1 MLGAD
6 AAKQGRESLVKS
18 LRSRRALLLAGGCCS
33 SLLGAMLPSAAL
45 AQSTDPA
52 AQVPPPP
59 VTTTTPTPGEP
70 NAPQPSTAPGTN
82 ANTPDESGAIVVT
95 GIRRSLQDSIQIKR
109 NSASVVEA
117 VSAEE
122 IGKLPDVSIA
132 ESIARLPGIAAQRVA
147 GRAEIVS
154 IRGFSPDFT
163 TVLLNGRQQASS
175 GFNRAVE
182 FDQYPSELM
191 ASVVVYKTP
200 DASIAGMGLAGTVD
214 LRTIRPLEYGKRAI
228 ALNLRGQYD
237 EGGGRNQDFSKYGWR
252 GSASYID
259 QNEDG
264 TLGWMMSYAHLDAP
278 GHTDHTK
285 NWFYGED
292 GGAQTLMGDEIRATN
307 THDIRDGVT
316 GSVEWKPSDVVHS
329 VLDLYYSRFKQQT
342 TTRGAEWFSSSWVD
356 GLTYSDVQTETRGG
370 VTFDVADHVTNAVP
384 LLRWDDNKRV
394 DHLFSAGLNNDF
406 RLAEHTHLLADLSYS
421 SNKRDET
428 DIEIFGGYGCCSRP
442 DPSDGRT
449 PTGRVFDSYDREIPS
464 NGFLR
469 DTNFLLDYADASQVS
484 LGDRAAWNG
493 YGSEGHMKSP
503 HIKETLGSGDLTLRQ
518 DFEGTGIGKFFSG
531 AEVGVD
537 YTHRHKQ
544 KTVTELDLFLK
555 DGRLQSLVDPQFL
568 TGPTSLSFAG
578 DMNILGVQVAD
589 LVNSGNYYDIVQLED
604 ANHFDKAWDIKED
617 ITTFKAK
624 ADINS
629 GDLHGNV
636 GVQVVRQKQES
647 SGLRINTAV
656 SPIQLLNVQEGATYT
671 DFLPSLNLY
680 YDIDRRNRIRFA
692 AAKVM
697 ARPRMDDMRANL
709 VPGFDGGACSGPARQ
724 NLPPCGP
731 GITVNPWSASGGNPQ
746 LEPWR
751 AKELDVGYE
760 WYGGKASYFSVH
772 GFYMWLDN
780 YIYNQPIAVDF
791 TGITPPPGDLANLLT
806 QCAGCTISNI
816 GTLTAPANGQGGW
829 IRGVEVSG
837 AFELGRVSRVL
848 DGFGATGS
856 VSYTDYKLGQ
866 AAANGIGS
874 VLPGFSKWVYDAT
887 GYYEKYGFQARV
899 SYRHRSAFK
908 GEIVSLFSNLG
919 FPIIGPDSQVDA
931 QVGYTFQPG
940 SRLDG
945 LGLLLQ
951 VSNLLNSPYRTYYD
965 VAGVQ
970 TLETY
975 EKYGRSWLLGAS
987 YHFPAR
993 TPVVEAP
1000 PPLLPPPPP
1009 PAPATQT
1016 CADGSVILATDA
1028 CSVPPPPPPP
1038 PAPAPERGW

>member
-1 MLGAD
+1 M
-6 AAKQGRESLVKS
+6 GRENLFHSP
-18 LRSRRALLLAGGCCS
+18 RSRRALLLAGGCCS
-33 SLLGAMLPSAAL
+33 SLLALALPSTAL
-45 AQSTDPA
+45 AQAATDQPDPNA
-52 AQVPPPP
+52 PPPP
-59 VTTTTPTPGEP
+59 PPAAATAPGEP
-70 NAPQPSTAPGTN
+70 NAQQPAAAPGDAT
-82 ANTPDESGAIVVT
+82 TPPDSGAIVVT
-95 GIRRSLQDSIQIKR
+95 GFRGSLQNSINIKR
-109 NSASVVEA
+109 RERGTVEA

-191 ASVVVYKTP
+191 GSVVVYKTP
-200 DASIAGMGLAGTVD
+200 DASISGMGLAGTVD

-228 ALNLRGQYD
+228 AVNLRGQWD
-237 EGGGRNQDFSKYGWR
+237 QGGGRNKDFSKYGWR
-252 GSASYID
+252 GSVSYID

-316 GSVEWKPSDVVHS
+316 GSLEWKPSDAVHS
-329 VLDLYYSRFKQQT
+329 VLDLYYSRFKQKT

-356 GLTYSDVQTETRGG
+356 GVTYSNVQKETRDG
-370 VTFDVADHVTNAVP
+370 VVFDVADHVTNVTP
-384 LLRWDDNKRV
+384 QLRWDDNNRV

-406 RLAEHTHLLADLSYS
+406 RLAERTHLLADLSYS
-421 SNKRDET
+421 SNKRNET
-428 DIEIFGGYGCCSRP
+428 DIELFGGYGCCATP

-449 PTGRVFDSYDREIPS
+449 PRGRVFDSYDREIPT
-464 NGFLR
+464 NDFLR
-469 DTNFLLDYADASQVS
+469 DTNFTLDYADASKVS
-484 LGDRAAWNG
+484 LGDRSAWNG

-518 DFEGTGIGKFFSG
+518 DFDGTGIGNFFSS

-555 DGRLQSLVDPQFL
+555 NGRLQSLVDPEFL

-578 DMNILGVQVAD
+578 DMDILGVQVTD
-589 LVNSGNYYDIVQLED
+589 LVNSGNYYDIVQLQD
-604 ANHFDKAWDIKED
+604 SNHFDKAWDIKED

-624 ADINS
+624 ANIDS
-629 GDLHGNV
+629 GELHGNI
-636 GVQVVRQKQES
+636 GIQVVRQKQES
-647 SGLRINTAV
+647 SGLRINATDPTV
-656 SPIQLLNVQEGATYT
+656 PIQLLDVTEGASYT
-671 DFLPSLNLY
+671 DVLPSLNLY
-680 YDIDRRNRIRFA
+680 YDLDRHNRIRFA
-692 AAKVM
+692 LAKVM

-709 VPGFDGGACSGPARQ
+709 VPSFNGGACSGEARL

-731 GITVNPWSASGGNPQ
+731 GVTVNPWTANGGNPK

-760 WYGGKASYFSVH
+760 WYGGKASYLSLH

-780 YIYNQPIAVDF
+780 YIYNQPLAVDF
-791 TGITPPPGDLANLLT
+791 TGLTPPPGDLANLNT
-806 QCAGCTISNI
+806 QCNGCTISNI
-816 GTLTAPANGQGGW
+816 GSLTAPANGQGGW
-829 IRGVEVSG
+829 IRGIELSG
-837 AFELGRVSRVL
+837 AFEFGRISRFL
-848 DGFGATGS
+848 DGFGTTGS
-856 VSYTDYKLGQ
+856 VSYTDYKLKEG
-866 AAANGIGS
+866 AANGVGT
-874 VLPGFSKWVYDAT
+874 VLPGFSKWVYDIT
-887 GYYEKYGFQARV
+887 GYYEKNGFQARA
-899 SYRHRSAFK
+899 SYRHRSQFK

-919 FPIIGPDSQVDA
+919 FPIIGPDSQMDA
-931 QVGYTFQPG
+931 QLGYTFQPG
-940 SRLDG
+940 SRFDG
-945 LGLLLQ
+945 LGVVLQ
-951 VSNLLNSPYRTYYD
+951 VSNVLNSPYRTYYD
-965 VAGVQ
+965 VSSVK
-970 TLETY
+970 TLETF

-987 YHFPAR
+987 YHF
-993 TPVVEAP
+993 
-1000 PPLLPPPPP
+1000 
-1009 PAPATQT
+1009 
-1016 CADGSVILATDA
+1016 
-1028 CSVPPPPPPP
+1028 
-1038 PAPAPERGW
+1038 

>member
-1 MLGAD
+1 
-6 AAKQGRESLVKS
+6 LVIRP
-18 LRSRRALLLAGGCCS
+18 LRSRRAMLLAGGCCS
-33 SLLGAMLPSAAL
+33 SLLAL
-45 AQSTDPA
+45 ALPAQAFAQTTD
-52 AQVPPPP
+52 Q
-59 VTTTTPTPGEP
+59 TGT
-70 NAPQPSTAPGTN
+70 STAQPAVAADAN
-82 ANTPDESGAIVVT
+82 AQPPADKDAIVVT
-95 GIRRSLQDSIQIKR
+95 GIRRSLQDSINIKR
-109 NSASVVEA
+109 KERGTVEA

-200 DASIAGMGLAGTVD
+200 DAGISGMGLAGTVD

-228 ALNLRGQYD
+228 AINLRGQLD
-237 EGGGRNQDFSKYGWR
+237 EDGGRNADFSKYGGR
-252 GSASYID
+252 GSISYID
-259 QNEDG
+259 QNESG
-264 TLGWMMSYAHLDAP
+264 TLGWMVSYAHLDSP
-278 GHTDHTK
+278 SHTNHTK
-285 NWFYGED
+285 NWFYGDYGD
-292 GGAQTLMGDEIRATN
+292 GVQTLSGDEIRAIN
-307 THDIRDGVT
+307 SRDIRDGIT
-316 GSVEWKPSDVVHS
+316 GSVEWKPSEAVHS
-329 VLDLYYSRFKQQT
+329 VLDLYYSRFKQKT
-342 TTRGAEWFSSSWVD
+342 TTRGAEWFSSAWVD
-356 GLTYSDVQTETRGG
+356 GVTYSNVQTETRDG
-370 VTFDVADHVTNAVP
+370 VIFDVADHVGGTPGDPNTGVVP
-384 LLRWDDNKRV
+384 QLRWADNKRV
-394 DHLFSAGLNNDF
+394 DHLFSVGLNNDF
-406 RLAEHTHLLADLSYS
+406 KVAERTHVLADLSYS

-428 DIEIFGGYGCCSRP
+428 DIEIFGGYGCCTTP

-449 PTGRVFDSYDREIPS
+449 PRGRVFDEYDRTIPA

-469 DTNFLLDYADASQVS
+469 DTNFNLDYADASQVS

-493 YGSEGHMKSP
+493 YGSEGHIKSP

-518 DFEGTGIGKFFSG
+518 DFEGGSGIGGFFSSVEAG
-531 AEVGVD
+531 LD

-555 DGRLQSLVDPQFL
+555 NGRLQSLIDPRFL
-568 TGPTSLSFAG
+568 TGPTSLDFSG
-578 DMNILGVQVAD
+578 NMDILGVKVTD
-589 LVNSGNYYDIVQLED
+589 LVNNGGYFDIVQLED
-604 ANHFDKAWDIKED
+604 SNHFDKAWDIKED
-617 ITTFKAK
+617 ILTFKAK
-624 ADINS
+624 ANIDS

-636 GVQVVRQKQES
+636 GVQVVRQKQKS

-656 SPIQLLNVQEGATYT
+656 LPIELINVDEGASYT
-671 DFLPSLNLY
+671 DVLPSLNLY
-680 YDIDRRNRIRFA
+680 YDLDRHNRIRFA
-692 AAKVM
+692 LAKVM

-709 VPGFDGGACSGPARQ
+709 VPSFDGSVCTNRQ
-724 NLPPCGP
+724 PPLLPCGP
-731 GITVNPWSASGGNPQ
+731 GVTVNPWSANGGNPK

-760 WYGGKASYFSVH
+760 WYGGRASYFSVH

-780 YIYNQPIAVDF
+780 YIYDQPIAVDF
-791 TGITPPPGDLANLLT
+791 TGLTPPPGDLANLQS

-837 AFELGRVSRVL
+837 AFEFGRVARFL
-848 DGFGATGS
+848 DGFGAAGS
-856 VSYTDYKLGQ
+856 VSYTDYKLKQ

-887 GYYEKYGFQARV
+887 GYYEKNGFQLRA
-899 SYRHRSAFK
+899 SYRHRSSFK

-919 FPIIGPDSQVDA
+919 FPVIGADNQMDA
-931 QVGYTFQPG
+931 QIGYTFQKG

-945 LGLLLQ
+945 LGIVLQ
-951 VSNLLNSPYRTYYD
+951 VSNVLDSPYRTFYQ
-965 VAGVQ
+965 VNGVQ
-970 TLETY
+970 TLETF

-987 YHFPAR
+987 YHF
-993 TPVVEAP
+993 
-1000 PPLLPPPPP
+1000 
-1009 PAPATQT
+1009 
-1016 CADGSVILATDA
+1016 
-1028 CSVPPPPPPP
+1028 
-1038 PAPAPERGW
+1038 